1 MNKGGVQEDHVVP
14 NIIAG
19 IYFHDCPSAHT
30 CELDQFFTRICECK
44 CVLILRVYVCNT
56 TLSCFLDSSF
66 ALYVRF

>member
-19 IYFHDCPSAHT
+19 IYFHDCPSEHT

-44 CVLILRVYVCNT
+44 CVLMCVILHSLV
-56 TLSCFLDSSF
+56 FLIHPLHFMLDF
-66 ALYVRF
+66 N